1 MVKILEQ
8 PENQKSVMMGISH
21 EGQSV
26 GSSPG
31 VCNWAGEPGVAPP
44 ERVPGSAELNRHGSE
59 DARALREGVAIGSA
73 PSFALDVAKCLAKR
87 AIDAIYGPL
96 STLNATEERWREAFE
111 RMQKMRVFS
120 LLDEDAALTRAL
132 AAIGLVNT
140 VSSEVGTI
148 RTLGAALGVEE
159 AALEEALKLEAR
171 HGMRLVA
178 RQESSAVALV

>member
-1 MVKILEQ
+1 MLRLEQ
-8 PENQKSVMMGISH
+8 T
-21 EGQSV
+21 
-26 GSSPG
+26 
-31 VCNWAGEPGVAPP
+31 VAFCHHRP
-44 ERVPGSAELNRHGSE
+44 
-59 DARALREGVAIGSA
+59 IA
-73 PSFALDVAKCLAKR
+73 PCLHQ
-87 AIDAIYGPL
+87 
-96 STLNATEERWREAFE
+96 N
-111 RMQKMRVFS
+111 